1 MKTSVFGE
9 AYSSLYDLLYADK
22 DYEGECDFVETA
34 FNQFSEIRVERVL
47 DLGCGTGNHAW
58 RLASRGY
65 RVIGVDLSEPMLKI
79 ARQKKDSFRLPIG
92 TAPPL
97 FIRGDIRRLNL
108 KINFDAV
115 IALFAVL
122 GYQPETEDVLAFMR
136 TVERHLVPG
145 GLFLADFWYG
155 PAVEAIKPEPRQ
167 KIIPFNKGRVI
178 RYASADLNL
187 EKHHCLVHYHLLIE
201 KEDGS
206 FAEEFKEDH
215 LMRYFYRPEIENFLS
230 LSGLSFLNLSAFGN
244 LEKPAG
250 SDTWNVFLVAKKQKN
265 R

>member
-1 MKTSVFGE
+1 MKMSVFGE

-22 DYEGECDFVETA
+22 DYEGECALIETA
-34 FNQFSEIRVERVL
+34 FNRFSERRVERVL

-65 RVIGVDLSEPMLKI
+65 QVIGVDLSEPMLKI
-79 ARQKKDSFRLPIG
+79 ARQKKDSFRLPLG
-92 TAPPL
+92 TSPPL

-115 IALFAVL
+115 VALFAVL
-122 GYQPETEDVLAFMR
+122 GYQPENEDVLAFMG
-136 TVERHLVPG
+136 TVERHLAPG

-155 PAVEAIKPEPRQ
+155 PAVEVIKPEARQ
-167 KIIPFNKGRVI
+167 KVIPFNKGRVI
-178 RYASADLNL
+178 RSARADLDL
-187 EKHHCLVHYHLLIE
+187 KKHHCLVHYHLLVE
-201 KEDGS
+201 REDGS
-206 FAEEFKEDH
+206 LAEEFKEDH

-230 LSGLSFLNLSAFGN
+230 SSGLKFLHLSAFGD
-244 LEKPAG
+244 LDKPAG
-250 SDTWNVFLVAKKQKN
+250 PDTWNVFLVAKKQKK